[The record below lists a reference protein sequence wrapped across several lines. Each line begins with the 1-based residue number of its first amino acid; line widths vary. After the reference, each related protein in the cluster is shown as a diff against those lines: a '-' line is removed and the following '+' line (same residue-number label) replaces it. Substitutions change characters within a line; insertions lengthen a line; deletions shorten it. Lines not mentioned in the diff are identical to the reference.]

1 MKDINELNMS
11 NKKYIIFDLDG
22 TLINSIGIWNKADQI
37 LISKYSKSNPDVDTI
52 QKERD
57 DVIRNNANEDIYL
70 EYILLNYL

>member
-1 MKDINELNMS
+1 MKDINELNLS

-52 QKERD
+52 QKERLT
-57 DVIRNNANEDIYL
+57 IKSQ
-70 EYILLNYL
+70 